1 MPHTHFLPRIAL
13 AIPLAMVLAA
23 CSGSGEDSPPPAPD
37 AQGGAG
43 AALGAGSPATPDAI
57 PTPAPAAQ
65 SAYDLL
71 ATVEDP
77 DGYTNVRAGPST
89 DKAIVGRVAVGQTFS
104 TYQQDGKWWRVKLA
118 DGSEG
123 WIARSRI
130 RLPGEVIGAAR
141 KPADSG
147 QMGDSTAPDYF
158 NNYAMI
164 NDPDGYT
171 NVRAGKDSSAKVI
184 GRINAGEK
192 FLTYPQDGEWWEVV
206 MPDGRRGYM
215 HRSRISML

>member
-1 MPHTHFLPRIAL
+1 MPHTFCLPRLAL
-13 AIPLAMVLAA
+13 AMSLALVLAG
-23 CSGSGEDSPPPAPD
+23 CSGSGEDSPAPVPD
-37 AQGGAG
+37 TQSREGTT
-43 AALGAGSPATPDAI
+43 LGAGSPAAGDAA
-57 PTPAPAAQ
+57 PKPVPAAQ
-65 SAYDLL
+65 SSYDLL

-77 DGYTNVRAGPST
+77 NGYTNVRAGPST
-89 DKAIVGRVAVGQTFS
+89 DKAIVGRVAVGETFS
-104 TYQQDGKWWRVKLA
+104 TYKQDGNWWRVKLA

-141 KPADSG
+141 KPADTG

-171 NVRAGKDSSAKVI
+171 NVRAGKGSSTKVI